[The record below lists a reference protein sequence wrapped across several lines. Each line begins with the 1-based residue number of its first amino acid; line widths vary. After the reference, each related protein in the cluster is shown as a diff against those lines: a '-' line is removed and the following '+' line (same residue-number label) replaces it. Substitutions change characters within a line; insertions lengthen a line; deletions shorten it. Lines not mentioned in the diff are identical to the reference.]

1 MQNGTEHYSPAFE
14 HEYLQEHMVLNG
26 VNAASAWVWDLTVLT
41 DFMASQ
47 PTLFDP
53 ERIGVAGCSGGGVQT
68 AYLGAM
74 DDRIVAASIACYSST
89 IRVDYAPSGIGG
101 GGGPAEGEQQW
112 GPSMVGGAAL
122 LDKPDLLQ
130 IRAPKPTQVLLTTRD
145 QYFPLVGGEAAVAE
159 SMPAFE
165 ALAEKGAAP
174 ALTSAVGNNAH
185 GYVNATRLAMYAF
198 LSETMLHANDSG
210 VELDG
215 PTPAFDFSD
224 MRVTSTGSVLTA
236 PEINNGKGSVTMHQ
250 AFSVPI
256 TTARLASLKR
266 RREADGKGFLAT
278 VAASAAEVVGFRLPA
293 KPIKAGVYGNFDI
306 ILGHLSRGFRPY
318 ATPRALCACACALL
332 GAGAHRT
339 LIGACESDVVSKLGL
354 QAGASRPEVPPLRRG
369 RLQGRAGGP
378 PGQRNSN
385 GAPPLV
391 VRGADPGSALR
402 QPEGR
407 PHPAAPSGA
416 VERC

>member
-41 DFMASQ
+41 DYMASQ

-68 AYLGAM
+68 AYLGAV

-89 IRVDYAPSGIGG
+89 IRVDYAPSGMGG

-112 GPSMVGGAAL
+112 GPSMVAGAAL

-145 QYFPLVGGEAAVAE
+145 QYFPLVGGEAAVNE

-165 ALAEKGAAP
+165 ALAEKGAPP
-174 ALTSAVGNNAH
+174 ALTWAVGNMTH
-185 GYVNATRLAMYAF
+185 GYANETRLAMYAF
-198 LSETMLHANDSG
+198 LSRTMLHANDSG

-215 PTPAFDFSD
+215 PTPAFDFHD

-236 PEINNGKGSVTMHQ
+236 PEINSGKGSATMHQ
-250 AFSVPI
+250 AFSVPL
-256 TTARLASLKR
+256 TNANLAALQRSR
-266 RREADGKGFLAT
+266 VNDSKGFLAT
-278 VAASAAEVVGFRLPA
+278 VAATAAEVVGFRAPPKPTTAGLQSLPGRKFLLAGEGACKVALAVLPA
-293 KPIKAGVYGNFDI
+293 NVSANGT
-306 ILGHLSRGFRPY
+306 
-318 ATPRALCACACALL
+318 ATPPPARSTP
-332 GAGAHRT
+332 GAPTPTVLYVSRKGS
-339 LIGACESDVVSKLGL
+339 LI
-354 QAGASRPEVPPLRRG
+354 QQPR
-369 RLQGRAGGP
+369 
-378 PGQRNSN
+378 PGQLS
-385 GAPPLV
+385 
-391 VRGADPGSALR
+391 
-402 QPEGR
+402 
-407 PHPAAPSGA
+407 A
-416 VERC
+416 VEADRVAAIQAAGFAVVLVDPCGFGALGDPMGDAFGMFDLPSYVFSTWA